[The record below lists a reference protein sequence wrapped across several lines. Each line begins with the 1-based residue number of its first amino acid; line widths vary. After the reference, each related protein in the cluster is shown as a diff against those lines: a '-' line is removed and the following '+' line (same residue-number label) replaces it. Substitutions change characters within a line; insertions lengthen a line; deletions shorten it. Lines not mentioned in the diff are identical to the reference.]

1 MKIRETGDPDVLE
14 TRSGGGCISLFGLP
28 FFLAGLAVWILPV
41 VLPQGGGEPPPL
53 LFTIPF
59 GAVFVAV
66 GGGLVFGR
74 SGLMIDR
81 RKKAITKWWGLMVPM
96 KKKQHDLND
105 FAQVGLSKEIRRS
118 SSSSGGS
125 STYTVYP
132 VRIVGEEEKLNIEEP
147 RDYFEARRAGEA
159 VAKFLGFALTDSS
172 SGTGVTRQ
180 ASELDESIRERTR
193 RTGEEV
199 ALPDQPENMKT
210 HVEIGASS
218 VRLET
223 PPAGLGLDTIVMML
237 MGLVIPGVVGTVFL
251 PQVLK
256 DQDMPRPI
264 KIAFLSF
271 IGVFMAVPL
280 LALFARGLAKARRR
294 EVITVTPDLLQVTG
308 KGLLPG
314 KTIEIPADELEELEL
329 AGGLAGAVSTE
340 QVPAL
345 LAKLMVAKGGITA
358 RSDRT
363 SVTFCKTVPHA
374 EREWIYAVVK
384 NMLTL

>member
-1 MKIRETGDPDVLE
+1 MKITETGDPDVME
-14 TRSGGGCISLFGLP
+14 TRSGGGCTSLFGLP
-28 FFLAGLAVWILPV
+28 FFLAGLAVWILSV
-41 VLPQGGGEPPPL
+41 LLPQSEGEPPPL

-74 SGLMIDR
+74 SGLMINR
-81 RKKAITKWWGLMVPM
+81 REKTMTKWWGLMVPM
-96 KKKQHDLND
+96 RKKQHDLHD
-105 FAQVGLSKEIRRS
+105 FAQVRLSKEIRRS

-132 VRIVGEEEKLNIEEP
+132 VRIVGEDEKLNIEEP
-147 RDYFEARRAGEA
+147 RDYREARRAGEA
-159 VAKFLGFALTDSS
+159 LAKFLDFALTDSS
-172 SGTGVTRQ
+172 SGTSVTRQ
-180 ASELDESIRERTR
+180 ASDLDESIRERTQ
-193 RTGEEV
+193 RTGEVVE
-199 ALPDQPENMKT
+199 LPDQPEGMKT
-210 HVEIGASS
+210 RVEIDATS

-223 PPAGLGLDTIVMML
+223 PPAGFGLDSIVMML
-237 MGLVIPGVVGTVFL
+237 MGLVIPAVVGTMFL
-251 PQVLK
+251 PHVLK
-256 DQDMPRPI
+256 DDGMPREM
-264 KIAFLSF
+264 KIVFLSF

-280 LALFARGLAKARRR
+280 LGLFARGLAKARRR
-294 EVITVTPDLLQVTG
+294 EVITVTPDLLQVMG

-329 AGGLAGAVSTE
+329 AGGLAGAASTE

-345 LAKLMVAKGGITA
+345 LQKLVAGKGGITA

-363 SVTFCKTVPHA
+363 SVTFCKGVPYA